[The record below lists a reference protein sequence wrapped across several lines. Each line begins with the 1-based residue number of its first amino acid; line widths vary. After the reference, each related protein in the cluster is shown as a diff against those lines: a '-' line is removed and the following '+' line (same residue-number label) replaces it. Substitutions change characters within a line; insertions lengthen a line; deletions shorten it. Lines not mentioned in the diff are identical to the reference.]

1 MKLKDGDIIYINSFL
16 DLRPDRNNFFCTQ
29 HFKDLIGFPVRVS
42 IFNNRPYV
50 SHPTLD
56 LVELDEECVNFEK
69 IEGVSISSKKEAKEM
84 LLMFKKIGVKKVPK
98 KSIKNIL
105 RKKLNEQQEKIKLSD
120 GDQKLI
126 QVIKIIEDEDNT
138 DILHSHLGG
147 PGNFINALS
156 RRNLI
161 NYINPFKYPWRDMS
175 NNIFPK
181 FIEKDPNFIE
191 KIIDNLQY
199 KDIQK
204 IGNNYY
210 FNIDSYMMASFFYG
224 HKPFD
229 KEELEQILDG
239 NEFAADEFDSEFY
252 NTGYSIYQE
261 LGRLSK
267 FVDNKIV
274 LELKNRDYLDVTS
287 ITPELFDDIME
298 EQGNEGEI
306 KITDD
311 VIERIMNDQECIEYL
326 INNELEE
333 IEQNLIRLVKH
344 CENSTLWGGHR
355 KKLIDEL
362 VRNNIID
369 DPNLRT
375 FKYKNKYGFYEAPIN
390 SYKVTNSIR
399 RTITNFLN
407 DHNDKN
413 YQGYSNLFDFSS
425 FRALIIDILHSKFDG
440 GLEQPNF
447 DSESKPKNVLDCIE
461 QSVQDFF

>member
-1 MKLKDGDIIYINSFL
+1 MKYIISKYQYILLEEENSSWSSADQTLIQAIKDAEESGDLEFIA
-16 DLRPDRNNFFCTQ
+16 
-29 HFKDLIGFPVRVS
+29 
-42 IFNNRPYV
+42 
-50 SHPTLD
+50 
-56 LVELDEECVNFEK
+56 
-69 IEGVSISSKKEAKEM
+69 SS
-84 LLMFKKIGVKKVPK
+84 LGGI
-98 KSIKNIL
+98 
-105 RKKLNEQQEKIKLSD
+105 D
-120 GDQKLI
+120 KLI
-126 QVIKIIEDEDNT
+126 KVID
-138 DILHSHLGG
+138 
-147 PGNFINALS
+147 
-156 RRNLI
+156 RRNLLGH
-161 NYINPFKYPWRDMS
+161 INPFKYPWRDMS
-175 NNIFPK
+175 NKIFPI
-181 FIEKDPNFIE
+181 FLEKDPNFIE

-210 FNIDSYMMASFFYG
+210 LDLDSYKIASLFYG
-224 HKPFD
+224 HRPFD

-239 NEFAADEFDSEFY
+239 HEFAADEFDTEFY

-261 LGRLSK
+261 LGPLSK
-267 FVDNKIV
+267 FVDDKII

-355 KKLIDEL
+355 KKLFDEL
-362 VRNNIID
+362 VKHNIID

-390 SYKVTNSIR
+390 SFKVTNSIR

-407 DHNDKN
+407 DYKDKN
-413 YQGYSNLFDFSS
+413 YQSFSNLFDFSS
-425 FRALIIDILHSKFDG
+425 FRAMIIDILHNKFDG